1 MTTTPRLL
9 VIGLDGGTFDL
20 LRPLMAQGHMPNLAE
35 LVDHGCWGPLAST
48 IPPFTGAAWSTFIT
62 GRNPG
67 QHGVIAFTTRDR
79 FNYDTQGQGFV
90 NAQRFDYTLWELLS
104 TAGKRVG
111 VVNVPL
117 TYPARPVNG
126 FMVTGMLT
134 PAGASR
140 FTYPPEFATRIGPDY
155 MIDVDFLR
163 DGERFRLTG
172 LPPKPEMLA
181 QIRRMTQARTAHGVR
196 WLQEEAWEFFMLVY
210 TSTDRVSHFFWD
222 EVPALLA
229 GQPSPNQAELLAFFH
244 ELDEGIG
251 QLAAAAGPETNILF
265 MSDHGFGPAPD
276 RRFYVNVWLEQLGLL
291 RPRPGEGLLD
301 LDYWRIRLAR
311 NKRLKAALRRIL
323 PQSTQDAVQKTT
335 SQAGGQKEAFDW
347 ANTQAFFVPIYF
359 HVCGVEVNVQG
370 EHRAG
375 SVPAGAQYEAVRDQ
389 IIAAAQQ
396 LRDPATGRAI
406 VTLAARREALYDGP
420 YVHDFPDVILVLEP
434 EYIGAGSL
442 AGSSLFEPHPDPMRP
457 GEHREDG
464 IFIASG
470 PRVVPRPGA
479 LPNLKLWDV
488 TATILYAL
496 DVAIPAGL
504 DGRVLTELFDP
515 AYLAA
520 HPVRIDQAA
529 PMPTAP
535 AAGGAL
541 LSDHEEAELAER
553 LRSLGYLE

>member
-140 FTYPPEFATRIGPDY
+140 FTYPPEFAARIGPDY

-291 RPRPGEGLLD
+291 RPGRGRAARPRLL
-301 LDYWRIRLAR
+301 AHSPGTQQ
-311 NKRLKAALRRIL
+311 AAKGR
-323 PQSTQDAVQKTT
+323 PAPHPT
-335 SQAGGQKEAFDW
+335 
-347 ANTQAFFVPIYF
+347 PIYPGRCAEN
-359 HVCGVEVNVQG
+359 HQPGRRPERGVRLGQHPGFLCAHLLPRLRGGG
-370 EHRAG
+370 ER
-375 SVPAGAQYEAVRDQ
+375 
-389 IIAAAQQ
+389 
-396 LRDPATGRAI
+396 
-406 VTLAARREALYDGP
+406 
-420 YVHDFPDVILVLEP
+420 
-434 EYIGAGSL
+434 
-442 AGSSLFEPHPDPMRP
+442 
-457 GEHREDG
+457 
-464 IFIASG
+464 
-470 PRVVPRPGA
+470 
-479 LPNLKLWDV
+479 
-488 TATILYAL
+488 
-496 DVAIPAGL
+496 
-504 DGRVLTELFDP
+504 
-515 AYLAA
+515 
-520 HPVRIDQAA
+520 
-529 PMPTAP
+529 
-535 AAGGAL
+535 AGGAPRRQCPGRG
-541 LSDHEEAELAER
+541 AV
-553 LRSLGYLE
+553 